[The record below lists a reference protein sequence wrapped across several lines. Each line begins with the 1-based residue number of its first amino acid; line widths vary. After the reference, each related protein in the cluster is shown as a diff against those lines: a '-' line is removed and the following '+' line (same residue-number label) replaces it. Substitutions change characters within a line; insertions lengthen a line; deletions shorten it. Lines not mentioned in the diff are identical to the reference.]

1 MNVTV
6 GAPWSCNGQTNTFFK
21 ASFPHPVIIVRTAI
35 VFHLFVS
42 SSASQQPFLFSGNS
56 INKREAFVA
65 QTHLISLRSS
75 RPYAKMG
82 CGSSSKEKQKVFVSM
97 ETTATL
103 MAAAT
108 ISGILSGMDKLNQYE
123 TDPDHPYMDKAAQL
137 WVKFAQSI
145 AKAGKSSLN
154 C

>member
-1 MNVTV
+1 M
-6 GAPWSCNGQTNTFFK
+6 
-21 ASFPHPVIIVRTAI
+21 
-35 VFHLFVS
+35 
-42 SSASQQPFLFSGNS
+42 
-56 INKREAFVA
+56 
-65 QTHLISLRSS
+65 
-75 RPYAKMG
+75 
-82 CGSSSKEKQKVFVSM
+82 FVSM